1 MPPAPRPPS
10 PLLPVFPDPAQPP
23 PAVKICGITQRQ
35 QAHDI
40 VALGADALG
49 INFWPKS
56 KRYLPL
62 DQAGWLPE
70 LHGSTTL
77 VAVLVNADARTLE
90 TLLEEGLVHILQ
102 LHGDETPAQVA
113 ALQEKGAHVIKALSV
128 RDRASLADIGGFP
141 CETILLDAYNP
152 GLYGG
157 TGQTFP
163 WDLARLAQ
171 ELYPDKRFIL
181 SGGLTPANVREAV
194 EATQPAAVDVASGVE
209 SAPGIKDLSL
219 VSAFIEQAR
228 CASAD

>member
-1 MPPAPRPPS
+1 M
-10 PLLPVFPDPAQPP
+10 FPDSSASH

-62 DQAGWLPE
+62 DQTHWLPE

-77 VAVLVNADARTLE
+77 VAVLVNADDRTLD
-90 TLLEEGLVHILQ
+90 TLLTEGLVHILQ
-102 LHGDETPAQVA
+102 LHGDEPPSQVA
-113 ALQEKGAHVIKALSV
+113 LLQERGAQVIKALAV
-128 RDRASLADIGGFP
+128 RDRASLKQIGDYP

-157 TGQTFP
+157 TGETFP
-163 WDLARLAQ
+163 WELARLAQ
-171 ELYPDKRFIL
+171 DLFPDKRFIL
-181 SGGLTPANVREAV
+181 SGGLTPGNVREAID
-194 EATQPAAVDVASGVE
+194 ATQPAAVDVASGVE
-209 SAPGIKDLSL
+209 SAPGIKNLQL
-219 VSAFIEQAR
+219 VSAFIEQVR
-228 CASAD
+228 CASLS

>member
-1 MPPAPRPPS
+1 M
-10 PLLPVFPDPAQPP
+10 FPDPSASH

-62 DQAGWLPE
+62 DQTDWLPE

-77 VAVLVNADARTLE
+77 VAVLVNADERTVD

-102 LHGDETPAQVA
+102 LHGDETPTQVA
-113 ALQEKGAHVIKALSV
+113 ALQERGAQVIKALAV
-128 RDRASLADIGGFP
+128 RDQASLARIGDFP
-141 CETILLDAYNP
+141 CETLLLDAFNP
-152 GLYGG
+152 SLYGG
-157 TGQTFP
+157 TGETFP
-163 WDLARLAQ
+163 WELARLAQ

-181 SGGLTPANVREAV
+181 SGGLTPANVREAI

-209 SAPGIKDLSL
+209 AAPGIKDLEL
-219 VSAFIEQAR
+219 VRTFIEQAR
-228 CASAD
+228 CAHLR